1 MALLGKRR
9 PSSQLDAA
17 RCIAGRPTPSAQRHE
32 ACRSF
37 QLGLSMPR
45 RHRGAWPTVSAVTT
59 GQARGSEAPGQD
71 GSGTWE
77 EGSDRKDGLAGTGE
91 CGRGICDP
99 RSWTGLDP
107 PEVVRSPV
115 EMVQP
120 PDRGLRDAPVAGRR
134 GRVVASA
141 ALARV
146 VLLVEHCYGHYRIR
160 EGGHS
165 SMLPDSPVYGTRID
179 F

>member
-1 MALLGKRR
+1 MSAGRR
-9 PSSQLDAA
+9 PLHRRATNA
-17 RCIAGRPTPSAQRHE
+17 ISATTR
-32 ACRSF
+32 
-37 QLGLSMPR
+37 GLSILPTRTQQPR
-45 RHRGAWPTVSAVTT
+45 RHRGAWPTVSAVAT
-59 GQARGSEAPGQD
+59 GQGRGSEALGLD

-77 EGSDRKDGLAGTGE
+77 EGSDRMDGLAGSGE
-91 CGRGICDP
+91 CGRGIWDP

-120 PDRGLRDAPVAGRR
+120 PDRGLRDAPVAERR

-141 ALARV
+141 ALAGV
-146 VLLVEHCYGHYRIR
+146 VLLPSRAPAVAIIEWGRADIVPCCPTRP
-160 EGGHS
+160 S
-165 SMLPDSPVYGTRID
+165 TAQRID